1 MGRRGNNEG
10 SISKRKDGRWMGRY
24 TVQTA
29 GGPKQRAVYGKTR
42 KEAAEKLTKAMV
54 DRDGG
59 LVFDAENLTMG
70 EYLDRWLKSAVHG
83 SVRQST
89 YDRYEIAVR
98 VHIRPALGRIKL
110 SRLSPSH
117 LAGFYQHR
125 LAAGFAPASVNKL
138 HVTLHKA
145 LGQAV
150 KWNMIPRNI
159 CESVNPP
166 RPAPE
171 EMRTLCAEETRRLLE
186 AARGDRLEAL
196 YVLAVHT
203 GMRQGELL
211 GLKWQDVDLK
221 AGTVQVRR
229 TLTKSGTS
237 LLLGEPKTA
246 KGRRKI
252 KLTAE
257 ATAALRV
264 HRKRQLEGS
273 VQRAGLWKD
282 HGLVF
287 ASESG
292 TLINPTNLRM
302 RSFASLLKRAGLPKI
317 RFHDLRHTCAT
328 LLLGR
333 GVHAKFVQELLGHA
347 NITIT
352 LDTYSHVLPG
362 MGDQTARAMEDALD
376 KEDSA
381 DGEASEG

>member
-1 MGRRGNNEG
+1 
-10 SISKRKDGRWMGRY
+10 
-24 TVQTA
+24 
-29 GGPKQRAVYGKTR
+29 
-42 KEAAEKLTKAMV
+42 
-54 DRDGG
+54 
-59 LVFDAENLTMG
+59 
-70 EYLDRWLKSAVHG
+70 
-83 SVRQST
+83 
-89 YDRYEIAVR
+89 
-98 VHIRPALGRIKL
+98 
-110 SRLSPSH
+110 
-117 LAGFYQHR
+117 
-125 LAAGFAPASVNKL
+125 
-138 HVTLHKA
+138 
-145 LGQAV
+145 
-150 KWNMIPRNI
+150 
-159 CESVNPP
+159 
-166 RPAPE
+166 
-171 EMRTLCAEETRRLLE
+171 MRTLCAEETRRLLE

-221 AGTVQVRR
+221 AGTIQVTR
-229 TLTKSGTS
+229 TLTRSGTS

-252 KLTAE
+252 KLTTK

-273 VQRAGLWKD
+273 VQRVGLWKD
-282 HGLVF
+282 QGLVF

-333 GVHAKFVQELLGHA
+333 GVHVKFVQELLGHA

-376 KEDSA
+376 EEDPP
-381 DGEASEG
+381 EEGVAEGYKLGQE